1 MNLNFYDIQFQDL
14 CYIFSKIEIDF
25 LSIFKNS
32 YDFSEKCKDI
42 DKGLF
47 DKIEN
52 IFNSSII
59 NFETKLEYSKNTIF
73 NYMFTLK
80 VLNCNINNV
89 EFNVTIIFSKVLYS
103 FSIFFI
109 FNSYENFSLI
119 KDKFKDYKKLQMTWG
134 E

>member
-59 NFETKLEYSKNTIF
+59 KFETKLEYSKNTIF

-89 EFNVTIIFSKVLYS
+89 EFNATIIFSKVLYS

-119 KDKFKDYKKLQMTWG
+119 KDKFKDCKKLQMTWG

>member
-59 NFETKLEYSKNTIF
+59 NFETKLEYSKNEIF

-80 VLNCNINNV
+80 ILNCNINNID
-89 EFNVTIIFSKVLYS
+89 FSVTIIFSKVLYS
-103 FSIFFI
+103 FSIFFN
-109 FNSYENFSLI
+109 FENDENFSII
-119 KDKFKDYKKLQMTWG
+119 KDKFKNSKKLQIVWG